1 MDIEHIKKSI
11 RNVPDFPK
19 IGIQYKDITPL
30 LKNHIIF
37 DEVIDI
43 FYNRYKDKNI
53 NAVIGIESRGFIFG
67 APLSLRLN
75 CSFVPARKKGK
86 LPFNNISAEY
96 DLEYGKDSIE
106 IHEDSINAGD
116 NIIIIDDV
124 IATGGT
130 AGAVVELITKLN
142 GNIIE
147 LGFLIE
153 LSSLIDK
160 KNIRKNEYYSIVK
173 YD

>member
-1 MDIEHIKKSI
+1 LRIWK
-11 RNVPDFPK
+11 RF
-19 IGIQYKDITPL
+19 IG
-30 LKNHIIF
+30 
-37 DEVIDI
+37 
-43 FYNRYKDKNI
+43 
-53 NAVIGIESRGFIFG
+53 
-67 APLSLRLN
+67 
-75 CSFVPARKKGK
+75 
-86 LPFNNISAEY
+86 
-96 DLEYGKDSIE
+96 
-106 IHEDSINAGD
+106 DSINAGD
-116 NIIIIDDV
+116 NIIIIDDL

-160 KNIRKNEYYSIVK
+160 KNIRKNKYYSIVK